1 MRTSFNLIFTMYSKP
16 ILTSRTSLLLL
27 LAIILQPFLQGCGG
41 GDSPSE
47 VADNFLK
54 DLGKKD
60 YNGAKAYCTD
70 EGDRVIEMLKDLDEM
85 MPDSARREASY
96 EVLSEKI
103 EGNVATVQFRTSG
116 ASEAPES
123 LTLIKEEGKWQVS
136 MTKESI
142 NTPLL
147 SDQPA
152 EPAK

>member
-1 MRTSFNLIFTMYSKP
+1 MYTKQIGTLRST
-16 ILTSRTSLLLL
+16 LVLL
-27 LAIILQPFLQGCGG
+27 LAVIFVPYLQGCSG

-47 VADNFLK
+47 VAENFLK

-60 YNGAKAYCTD
+60 YNGAKSYSTD
-70 EGDRVIEMLKDLDEM
+70 EGDRVIEMMKDLDEM
-85 MPDSARREASY
+85 MPDSARQETSY

-103 EGNVATVQFRTSG
+103 EGNVATVQFKVSG
-116 ASEAPES
+116 STEEPES

-136 MTKESI
+136 MTKESM